1 MTADFFGRSKATLAR
16 WDRDLRIDLSTAP
29 GIQFG
34 LYCENAGPIGHFVIY
49 LGGPDG
55 SHTKVAPIPTAPGWN
70 TISVSK
76 SEMVAEGKAPDWAEI
91 RTMSIVATKA
101 SVGVGTFHIASLAVM
116 EPDPM
121 ISLTR
126 RADHDCIDLKR
137 GSVIPGTLL
146 NSVYSL
152 NTRFGLISL
161 APDRVVGLS
170 RVGQLGSNVRV
181 LLTDGQI
188 ITGSMK
194 DPRVRLAM
202 TIGEEMDVSVRRV
215 RGCSYKI
222 SPAKPAHRP
231 IDTPMVVIGDS
242 RISLGREPE
251 IGFTLRT
258 VHGDVSLTADVP
270 ASIEAIDGAAN
281 TWRVAF
287 RDGSLLVGELAPPT
301 FAAKLYIDPAAPL
314 ETTIDMRQ
322 VVRILWPR
330 PEPIVAGAVAVAYLD
345 GDQKVVGR
353 FGQEALTF
361 KDGFG
366 PTPIPASE
374 IISLTF
380 SRIDMGA
387 VTAELWSD
395 VRLKGR
401 LVDKTIAFA
410 LLGDGATLH
419 LQVDKILSISNTGVL
434 PSGRFAAKIE
444 RLIRKLDSGNPAQR
458 LAARGELIRSGAAA
472 APVLHKHLGNASNA
486 TIRQQVREILAKIQ

>member
-1 MTADFFGRSKATLAR
+1 MHRTLVFLPRAG
-16 WDRDLRIDLSTAP
+16 ST
-29 GIQFG
+29 
-34 LYCENAGPIGHFVIY
+34 
-49 LGGPDG
+49 
-55 SHTKVAPIPTAPGWN
+55 
-70 TISVSK
+70 
-76 SEMVAEGKAPDWAEI
+76 
-91 RTMSIVATKA
+91 
-101 SVGVGTFHIASLAVM
+101 
-116 EPDPM
+116 
-121 ISLTR
+121 
-126 RADHDCIDLKR
+126 
-137 GSVIPGTLL
+137 
-146 NSVYSL
+146 
-152 NTRFGLISL
+152 
-161 APDRVVGLS
+161 
-170 RVGQLGSNVRV
+170 
-181 LLTDGQI
+181 
-188 ITGSMK
+188 
-194 DPRVRLAM
+194 
-202 TIGEEMDVSVRRV
+202 
-215 RGCSYKI
+215 
-222 SPAKPAHRP
+222 
-231 IDTPMVVIGDS
+231 
-242 RISLGREPE
+242 
-251 IGFTLRT
+251 
-258 VHGDVSLTADVP
+258 
-270 ASIEAIDGAAN
+270 AAN

-287 RDGSLLVGELAPPT
+287 RDGSLLVGELAPAT

-374 IISLTF
+374 IVSLTF
-380 SRIDMGA
+380 SRIDIGA

-395 VRLKGR
+395 VLLKGR

-444 RLIRKLDSGNPAQR
+444 RLIRKLDSGDPAQR